1 MNPTAKAQLGR
12 ADVTVTQ
19 LGLGCAPIGGLYQPV
34 SDADA
39 RAVVDRA
46 WEQGLRLFDTAPLYG
61 SGLSERRLGEALRER
76 PRDEFVLS
84 TKVGRLL
91 RAGGR
96 PDPVFEGAP
105 PLEPVFDF
113 SFDGVLRSLDE
124 SLERLGLDRIDVVHI
139 HDPDDHFDDA
149 LAGAY
154 PALERLRGEGV
165 VRAIGVG
172 MNQSE
177 MLARFA
183 RETDIDCVLL
193 AGRYTLL
200 DTSALDELLPLCL
213 ERGVA
218 VIAGGVFN
226 SGVLVGN
233 AHYNYAP
240 AEPAVLARVRRLAE
254 ICARW
259 EVPLVRGRR
268 SIPARPFRGCVRSRR
283 VPHERRG
290 RRGRRALRAGATRQG
305 CGRTCTRKACF
316 LPRDDRRR
324 ASPLLGSGARRLSVD
339 DRRGRPDPEAV
350 WP

>member
-1 MNPTAKAQLGR
+1 
-12 ADVTVTQ
+12 
-19 LGLGCAPIGGLYQPV
+19 V
-34 SDADA
+34 SEADA
-39 RAVVDRA
+39 RAVIDRA
-46 WEQGLRLFDTAPLYG
+46 WDLGLRLFDTAPLYG
-61 SGLSERRLGEALRER
+61 SGLSERRLGSALRER
-76 PRDEFVLS
+76 PRAELVLS

-91 RAGGR
+91 RAGGQ
-96 PDPVFEGAP
+96 PDAVFEGAL

-124 SLERLGLDRIDVVHI
+124 SLERLGLDRVDVVFI
-139 HDPDDHFDDA
+139 HDPDDHFDEA

-200 DTSALDELLPLCL
+200 DTSALNELLPLCL
-213 ERGVA
+213 DRGIA

-226 SGVLVGN
+226 SGALVGD

-240 AEPAVLARVRRLAE
+240 AEPAVLDRVSRLAE
-254 ICARW
+254 ICTRW
-259 EVPLVRGRR
+259 DVPLAAAAVQFPLGHPAVACVLVGCR
-268 SIPARPFRGCVRSRR
+268 SPAEVDED
-283 VPHERRG
+283 V
-290 RRGRRALRAGATRQG
+290 AL
-305 CGRTCTRKACF
+305 F
-316 LPRDDRRR
+316 ELDLPTGLWEELQ
-324 ASPLLGSGARRLSVD
+324 AEG
-339 DRRGRPDPEAV
+339 
-350 WP
+350 